1 MAFRPASIPKNMS
14 MQEYVQ
20 VCALDQLL
28 NTPLEMPPPVRAKR
42 FLSENEIALLAYLR
56 AWLPNYLISTQVHLL
71 QMIEVNESDI
81 DPSFMK
87 NYDYIVGDDTP
98 ENRKSA
104 YWKVF
109 NMVNLL
115 SVDFVVANLVGQPAY
130 AIELDGPE
138 HKSDTR
144 LIERDKIKAYVLNA
158 IKIPLLRIENSE
170 LASRN
175 CLESRVKGF
184 IK

>member
-1 MAFRPASIPKNMS
+1 MAFRPAFIPSNMP
-14 MQEYVQ
+14 MQEYAQ
-20 VCALDQLL
+20 VCALYQLI
-28 NTPLEMPPPVRAKR
+28 NTPLEMLPPVRAKQ
-42 FLSENEIALLAYLR
+42 FLSANEIALLAFLR

-81 DPSFMK
+81 DPRFMK

-115 SVDFVVANLVGQPAY
+115 SVDFVVTNLVGQPVY

-138 HKSDTR
+138 HKSEMK
-144 LIERDKIKAYVLNA
+144 LIERDKIKAHVLNA

-170 LASRN
+170 LASPN
-175 CLESRVKGF
+175 SLERKVKAF
-184 IK
+184 I